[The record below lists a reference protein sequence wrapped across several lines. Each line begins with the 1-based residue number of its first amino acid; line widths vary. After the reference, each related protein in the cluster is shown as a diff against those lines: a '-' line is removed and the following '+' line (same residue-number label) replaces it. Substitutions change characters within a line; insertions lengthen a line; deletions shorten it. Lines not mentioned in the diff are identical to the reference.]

1 MKSSHHA
8 HIYISFFINTLS
20 PTILRW
26 RKFIENIS
34 NLNMCSDSGKKIMET
49 QPGVIPR
56 YICLSI
62 LVGVF
67 AVWHKYT
74 FIVEEEGVPSLDF
87 PLHSFH
93 IPLFLTV
100 TYLVSLP
107 ILNKFVSNYLAPR
120 YDMKALLFESMVFY
134 NVAQV
139 CMNVWMVWRFIN
151 AVLNRGHPFI
161 GSVDAASAGTTFAIW
176 VHYTNKYL
184 EFLDTYFMVLR
195 GKMEQVSVVF
205 FVWHLKYFSLV
216 PHLWQTSS
224 KFQVS
229 FLHVYHH
236 TTIAWAW
243 WAGLHLMP
251 GGDSYFGALLN
262 SMIHVM
268 MYSYYCLALFKI
280 SCPWKRYLTQAQL
293 AQFTIVVIYSF
304 ICITMWGEKRDW
316 KGVSCIFIQVGEMT
330 SLFVLFARFY
340 KKSYKKKSRNGK
352 KEEDE
357 CSKAMGAISNS
368 ATEGLRSAAKET
380 NKIVSKANSIVTGAS
395 SSTTKCM

>member
-1 MKSSHHA
+1 
-8 HIYISFFINTLS
+8 
-20 PTILRW
+20 
-26 RKFIENIS
+26 
-34 NLNMCSDSGKKIMET
+34 MEA

-67 AVWHKYT
+67 AVWHKCT
-74 FIVEEEGVPSLDF
+74 FIVEEDGVPSLDF
-87 PLHSFH
+87 PLHSYH
-93 IPLFLTV
+93 TPLFLTA

-107 ILNKFVSNYLAPR
+107 ILNKFVTNYLAPK

-139 CMNVWMVWRFIN
+139 CMNVWMVWRFID
-151 AVLNRGHPFI
+151 AVVRRGHPFI
-161 GSVDAASAGTTFAIW
+161 GSIDASSAGTSFAIW

-195 GKMEQVSVVF
+195 GKMEQVS
-205 FVWHLKYFSLV
+205 
-216 PHLWQTSS
+216 
-224 KFQVS
+224 

-243 WAGLHLMP
+243 WAGLLLMP

-293 AQFTIVVIYSF
+293 AQFTIVIIYSF
-304 ICITMWGEKRDW
+304 VCVTMWGEKRDW
-316 KGVSCIFIQVGEMT
+316 KNISCILIQVGEMT
-330 SLFVLFARFY
+330 SLFVLFASFY
-340 KKSYKKKSRNGK
+340 KRSYKKKSGKGK

-357 CSKAMGAISNS
+357 CAKAMGAISTS
-368 ATEGLRSAAKET
+368 ATEGFRSAAKET
-380 NKIVSKANSIVTGAS
+380 NKLVNTANNIVIGAS
-395 SSTTKCM
+395 SSASKCI